1 MTATGTSWLM
11 MSVLLAATANGAG
24 SVGQRI
30 DGFTLK
36 DSLGTAHSLSD
47 WKDRKAVAV
56 IFLGTECPLAKQYG
70 SKLAELSRRYKSRGV
85 EFVGIDSNQ
94 QDSLAAITHFAR
106 VNQIDFSILKDPA
119 NLVADKLAAS
129 RTPEAFVLDASG
141 TIRYRG
147 KIDDQFGVGYAR
159 ATATRHLLAD
169 ALDDL
174 LAGKAVRTTT
184 VAAVGCRIGRV
195 NRHTEKG
202 NVTYSNQIA
211 RIVQSR
217 CVECHRAGQIA
228 PFSLTSYKDVSA
240 WAENMM
246 EVIDNQR
253 MPPWHANPQY
263 GTFANDSRMPAAE
276 KQLISEWIENGCPEG
291 DASQL
296 PPPVKFAEG
305 WRIPKPDLIVK
316 MPKPFKIPAT
326 GVVDYQ
332 WFVVDP
338 GFKHDVWIKAAEGK
352 PANRSVVHHMV
363 LCYMP
368 PGQKEPDPSDPL
380 LKAVASSG
388 PGIPAL
394 ITPDGYARRIP
405 AGSKLVF
412 QMHYTPNGT
421 EQTDQSEAGL
431 VFADPAT
438 VKKEMQIGA
447 VINFQFLI
455 PPGAADYRC
464 ESEEKFDKDIQ
475 LYALIPHM
483 HLRGKAFRF
492 VAAYPD
498 GKSEILLDVP
508 KYDFNWQNIF
518 QLTKPRLMPKGTV
531 LRCVAHFDNSENNL
545 VNPDPTK
552 PVHFGEQT
560 FDEMMVGMYYYA
572 LADQN
577 LTLGKPVEKKSD
589 RRATKAV
596 RPASAIGSGRSVLS
610 APVVGRV
617 AAHGS

>member
-11 MSVLLAATANGAG
+11 MSVLFAATADG
-24 SVGQRI
+24 SASIGQRI
-30 DGFTLK
+30 DAFTLK
-36 DSLGTAHSLSD
+36 DSLGTTHSLSE
-47 WKDRKAVAV
+47 WKESRALAVV
-56 IFLGTECPLAKQYG
+56 FIGTECPLARQYG
-70 SKLAELSRRYKSRGV
+70 SKLADLARRYKAKGV
-85 EFVGIDSNQ
+85 QFVAIDSNQ
-94 QDSLAAITHFAR
+94 QDSLAALTHFAR
-106 VNQIDFSILKDPA
+106 INNITFPLLKDPA
-119 NLVADKLAAS
+119 NQVADKFGAA
-129 RTPEAFVLDASG
+129 RTPEVFVLDSSR

-159 ATATRHLLAD
+159 ATATRHHLAD
-169 ALDDL
+169 ALDDV
-174 LAGKAVRTTT
+174 LAGKPVRT
-184 VAAVGCRIGRV
+184 AVVEAIGCRISRV
-195 NRHTEKG
+195 SRRPEKG
-202 NVTYSNQIA
+202 NITYSNQIS
-211 RIVQSR
+211 RIVQAR
-217 CVECHRAGQIA
+217 CVQCHRAGQIA
-228 PFSLTSYKDVSA
+228 PFALTNYTDVSS
-240 WAENMM
+240 WAENMRD
-246 EVIDNQR
+246 VIDSQR
-253 MPPWHANPQY
+253 MPPWNANPQY
-263 GTFANDSRMPAAE
+263 GEFSNDARMSSAE
-276 KQLISEWIENGCPEG
+276 KQMIAEWIDNGCPEG
-291 DASQL
+291 DRSQL
-296 PPPVKFAEG
+296 PAPATFGEG
-305 WRIPKPDLIVK
+305 WRIPKPDLVVK
-316 MPKPFKIPAT
+316 MPKAFKVPAT

-332 WFVVDP
+332 YFIIDP
-338 GFKHDVWIKAAEGK
+338 GFKHDVWVKAAEGK

-394 ITPDGYARRIP
+394 VTPDGYARRIP

-421 EQTDQSEAGL
+421 QQFDQSEAGL
-431 VFADPAT
+431 VFVDPAT

-447 VINFQFLI
+447 VIQFQFLI
-455 PPGAADYRC
+455 PPGDPDFRV
-464 ESEEKFDKDIQ
+464 EGEEKMEQDTL

-492 VAAYPD
+492 TAAFPD
-498 GKSEILLDVP
+498 GHTEILLDVP

-518 QLTKPRLMPKGTV
+518 QLTKPRLMPKGSV
-531 LRCVAHFDNSENNL
+531 LRCVAHFDNSEHNL

-577 LTLGKPVEKKSD
+577 LTLGKPPVKKDGRSAKTE
-589 RRATKAV
+589 RAL
-596 RPASAIGSGRSVLS
+596 PASGHGERPLS
-610 APVVGRV
+610 SRVAGTV

>member
-1 MTATGTSWLM
+1 M
-11 MSVLLAATANGAG
+11 MSVLFAATANGSG
-24 SVGQRI
+24 SVAQRI

-47 WKDRKAVAV
+47 WKNRKAVAV

-70 SKLAELSRRYKSRGV
+70 SKLADMARRYKDKGV
-85 EFVGIDSNQ
+85 EFVGIDANQ

-106 VNQIDFSILKDPA
+106 ANHIDFPILKDPA
-119 NLVADKLAAS
+119 NQIADKFGAV
-129 RTPEAFVLDASG
+129 RTPEVYVLDASG
-141 TIRYRG
+141 TVRYRG

-159 ATATRHLLAD
+159 ATAARHYLTD

-174 LAGKAVRTTT
+174 IKGKPVRTAT

-195 NRHTEKG
+195 NRHAEKG
-202 NVTYSNQIA
+202 KVTYSNQIA

-253 MPPWHANPQY
+253 MPPWYANPKY
-263 GTFANDSRMPAAE
+263 GTFSNDSRIPAAE
-276 KQLISEWIENGCPEG
+276 KQLLAEWIENGCPEG
-291 DASQL
+291 DPSQL
-296 PPPVKFAEG
+296 PAPATFAEG

-316 MPKPFKIPAT
+316 MPKVFKIPAT

-332 WFVVDP
+332 YFIVDP
-338 GFKHDVWIKAAEGK
+338 GFKHDVWVKAAEGK
-352 PANRSVVHHMV
+352 PGNRSVVHHMV

-368 PGQKEPDPSDPL
+368 PGQKEPDPADPL

-394 ITPDGYARRIP
+394 VTPDGFARRIP

-421 EQTDQSEAGL
+421 VQTDQSEAGL

-455 PPGAADYRC
+455 PPGIADYRC
-464 ESEEKFDKDIQ
+464 EAEDTFDKDTL

-492 VAAYPD
+492 VAAYPN
-498 GKSEILLDVP
+498 GKKEILLDVP

-518 QLTKPRLMPKGTV
+518 QLSKPLLMPKGTV
-531 LRCVAHFDNSENNL
+531 LRCIAHFDNSENNL
-545 VNPDPTK
+545 VNPDPTRII
-552 PVHFGEQT
+552 HFGEQT

-577 LTLGKPVEKKSD
+577 LTLVKPPQKKAD
-589 RRATKAV
+589 
-596 RPASAIGSGRSVLS
+596 GRSVKAERP
-610 APVVGRV
+610 APAAGRV

>member
-1 MTATGTSWLM
+1 MLATGTSWLM
-11 MSVLLAATANGAG
+11 MSALLAATADGSGA
-24 SVGQRI
+24 VGQRI

-47 WKDRKAVAV
+47 WKDQKAVAV
-56 IFLGTECPLAKQYG
+56 VFLGTECPLAKQYG
-70 SKLAELSRRYKSRGV
+70 SKLAELSRRFKSKGV
-85 EFVGIDSNQ
+85 EFVGVDSNQ

-106 VNQIDFSILKDPA
+106 VNQIDFPILKDPT
-119 NLVADKLAAS
+119 NRVADKFAAS

-159 ATATRHLLAD
+159 AAAARHFLAD

-174 LAGKAVRTTT
+174 LAGKAVRTAT

-195 NRHTEKG
+195 HRHAEKG
-202 NVTYSNQIA
+202 SVTYSNQIA

-228 PFSLTSYKDVSA
+228 PFTLTSYKDVSA

-246 EVIDNQR
+246 EVINDQR
-253 MPPWHANPQY
+253 MPPWNANPKY
-263 GTFANDSRMPAAE
+263 GEFSNDARIPAAE
-276 KQLISEWIENGCPEG
+276 KQLIAEWIENGCPEG
-291 DASQL
+291 DRSQL
-296 PPPVKFAEG
+296 PAPATFAEG

-316 MPKPFKIPAT
+316 MPKAFKIPAT

-332 WFVVDP
+332 YFIVDP
-338 GFKHDVWIKAAEGK
+338 GFKQDVWIKAAEGK
-352 PANRSVVHHMV
+352 PGNRSVVHHMV
-363 LCYMP
+363 LSYMP
-368 PGQKEPDPSDPL
+368 PGQKGPDPSDPL

-394 ITPDGYARRIP
+394 ITPEGYARHVP

-421 EQTDQSEAGL
+421 EQTDQSEAAL

-447 VINFQFLI
+447 AINFQFMI
-455 PPGAADYRC
+455 PPGFDNFLCTA
-464 ESEEKFDKDIQ
+464 EEKFDQDTL

-483 HLRGKAFRF
+483 HLRGKDFRF
-492 VAAYPD
+492 VATFPN
-498 GKSEILLDVP
+498 GKKEILLDVP

-518 QLTKPRLMPKGTV
+518 QLAKPRFMPKGTV
-531 LRCVAHFDNSENNL
+531 LRCIAHFDNSENNL

-552 PVHFGEQT
+552 LVHFGEQT
-560 FDEMMVGMYYYA
+560 FDEMLVGMYYYA

-577 LTLGKPVEKKSD
+577 LTLGKPVEKKTD
-589 RRATKAV
+589 GRATKSV
-596 RPASAIGSGRSVLS
+596 RPAAIRSGGSVLS

>member
-1 MTATGTSWLM
+1 MTASGTSWLM
-11 MSVLLAATANGAG
+11 MSVLFAATANGAG
-24 SVGQRI
+24 SIGQRI

-70 SKLAELSRRYKSRGV
+70 SKLAELSRRYKSKGV

-94 QDSLAAITHFAR
+94 RDSLAAITHFGR
-106 VNQIDFSILKDPA
+106 VNHIEFPILKDAA
-119 NLVADKLAAS
+119 NQVADKFDAA

-159 ATATRHLLAD
+159 PSASRHFLAD
-169 ALDDL
+169 ALDDV
-174 LAGKAVRTTT
+174 LAAKAVRTAT
-184 VAAVGCRIGRV
+184 VAAIGCRIGRV
-195 NRHTEKG
+195 NRHAEKG
-202 NVTYSNQIA
+202 SVTYSNQIA

-228 PFSLTSYKDVSA
+228 PFTLTSFKDVSA

-253 MPPWHANPQY
+253 MPPWNADPKY
-263 GTFANDSRMPAAE
+263 GEFSNDSRVPAAE
-276 KQLISEWIENGCPEG
+276 KQLIAEWIDNGCPEG
-291 DASQL
+291 DRSQL
-296 PPPVKFAEG
+296 PPPVTFAEG

-316 MPKPFKIPAT
+316 MPKAFKIPAT
-326 GVVDYQ
+326 GIVDYQ
-332 WFVVDP
+332 YFIVDP
-338 GFKHDVWIKAAEGK
+338 GLKHDVWVKAAEGK
-352 PANRSVVHHMV
+352 PGNRSIVHHMV
-363 LCYMP
+363 LSYMP
-368 PGQKEPDPSDPL
+368 PGQKEPDPTDPL

-394 ITPDGYARRIP
+394 ITPEGYARRIP

-431 VFADPAT
+431 VFADPTT

-447 VINFQFLI
+447 VINFQFVL
-455 PPGAADYRC
+455 PPGFDNVLCTAEDKF
-464 ESEEKFDKDIQ
+464 EKDTL

-483 HLRGKAFRF
+483 HLRGKSFRF
-492 VAAYPD
+492 VAAYPN
-498 GKSEILLDVP
+498 GKTEILLDVP

-518 QLTKPRLMPKGTV
+518 QLSKARLMPKGSV
-531 LRCVAHFDNSENNL
+531 LRCIAHFDNSENNL
-545 VNPDPTK
+545 VNPDPSK
-552 PVHFGEQT
+552 FVHFGEQT

-577 LTLGKPVEKKSD
+577 LTLSKPVEKKSD
-589 RRATKAV
+589 RRAVQGV

>member
-1 MTATGTSWLM
+1 M
-11 MSVLLAATANGAG
+11 MSVLLAATANGSG

-36 DSLGTAHSLSD
+36 DSLGTARSLSD
-47 WKDRKAVAV
+47 WKDRRAVAV

-70 SKLAELSRRYKSRGV
+70 SKLADLSRRYKSKGV
-85 EFVGIDSNQ
+85 EFVGIDANQ
-94 QDSLAAITHFAR
+94 QDSLAAINHFAR
-106 VNQIDFSILKDPA
+106 TNHVEFPILKDPA
-119 NLVADKLAAS
+119 NQVADKFDAS

-159 ATATRHLLAD
+159 AAATKHFLAD

-174 LAGKAVRTTT
+174 LAGKPVRTVT

-195 NRHTEKG
+195 NRHAEKG
-202 NVTYSNQIA
+202 KVTYSNQIA

-228 PFSLTSYKDVSA
+228 PFSLSSYKDVSA
-240 WAENMM
+240 WAENML
-246 EVIDNQR
+246 EVINNDR
-253 MPPWHANPQY
+253 MPPWNANPKY
-263 GTFANDSRMPAAE
+263 GEFSNDCRMPVAE
-276 KQLISEWIENGCPEG
+276 KQLIAEWIENGCPEG
-291 DASQL
+291 DRSQL
-296 PPPVKFAEG
+296 PPPVQFAEG

-316 MPKPFKIPAT
+316 MPKAFKIPAT

-332 WFVVDP
+332 YFIVDP
-338 GFKHDVWIKAAEGK
+338 GLKHDVWVKAAEGK
-352 PANRSVVHHMV
+352 PGNRSVVHHMV
-363 LCYMP
+363 LSYMP
-368 PGQKEPDPSDPL
+368 PGQKEPDPTDPL

-394 ITPDGYARRIP
+394 ITPDGFARHIP

-447 VINFQFLI
+447 AINFRLII
-455 PPGAADYRC
+455 PPGFNDVLCTAEDQF
-464 ESEEKFDKDIQ
+464 EKDTL

-483 HLRGKAFRF
+483 HLRGKDFRF
-492 VAAYPD
+492 IAIYPD
-498 GKSEILLDVP
+498 GKKEILLDVP

-518 QLTKPRLMPKGTV
+518 QLSKPRLMPKGSV

-545 VNPDPTK
+545 VNPDPRQL
-552 PVHFGEQT
+552 VHFGEQT

-577 LTLGKPVEKKSD
+577 LTLVKPPQK
-589 RRATKAV
+589 RAN
-596 RPASAIGSGRSVLS
+596 GRSVKVERHVPS
-610 APVVGRV
+610 VNRV

>member
-1 MTATGTSWLM
+1 
-11 MSVLLAATANGAG
+11 
-24 SVGQRI
+24 
-30 DGFTLK
+30 
-36 DSLGTAHSLSD
+36 
-47 WKDRKAVAV
+47 
-56 IFLGTECPLAKQYG
+56 
-70 SKLAELSRRYKSRGV
+70 
-85 EFVGIDSNQ
+85 
-94 QDSLAAITHFAR
+94 
-106 VNQIDFSILKDPA
+106 
-119 NLVADKLAAS
+119 
-129 RTPEAFVLDASG
+129 
-141 TIRYRG
+141 
-147 KIDDQFGVGYAR
+147 
-159 ATATRHLLAD
+159 
-169 ALDDL
+169 
-174 LAGKAVRTTT
+174 
-184 VAAVGCRIGRV
+184 V
-195 NRHTEKG
+195 NRHAEKG
-202 NVTYSNQIA
+202 SVTYSSQIA

-228 PFSLTSYKDVSA
+228 PFSLTSYKEVSA

-253 MPPWHANPQY
+253 MPPWNANPKY
-263 GTFANDSRMPAAE
+263 GEFSNDSRMPAAE
-276 KQLISEWIENGCPEG
+276 RQLIAEWIENGCPEG
-291 DASQL
+291 DPSQL
-296 PPPVKFAEG
+296 PAPVTFAEG

-316 MPKPFKIPAT
+316 MPKAFKIPAT

-332 WFVVDP
+332 YFIVDP
-338 GFKHDVWIKAAEGK
+338 GLKHDVWIKAAEGK
-352 PANRSVVHHMV
+352 PGNRSVVHHMV
-363 LCYMP
+363 LSYMP
-368 PGQKEPDPSDPL
+368 PGQKEPDPTDPL

-394 ITPDGYARRIP
+394 ITPEGYARHIP

-447 VINFQFLI
+447 AINFQFVI
-455 PPGAADYRC
+455 PPGFDNFLCTAED
-464 ESEEKFDKDIQ
+464 KFDKDTL

-483 HLRGKAFRF
+483 HLRGKSFRF
-492 VAAYPD
+492 IAAYPN
-498 GKSEILLDVP
+498 GKTEILLDVP

-518 QLTKPRLMPKGTV
+518 QLSKPRLMPKGSV

-552 PVHFGEQT
+552 LVHFGEQT
-560 FDEMMVGMYYYA
+560 FDEMLVGMYYYA

-577 LTLGKPVEKKSD
+577 LTLGKPVEKKTD
-589 RRATKAV
+589 RRAAKAV
-596 RPASAIGSGRSVLS
+596 HPASAIGSGKSVLS